1 MFFHVAR
8 RRPKRKLCL
17 YTVLSRFCFWSML
30 RFMENYV
37 YTRFYRLWKKLC
49 LYTTF
54 SAPPEMRH
62 CSSLRSPFLM
72 YSLLFPHVAAVAVLC
87 VRIEGGCGTT
97 WRPKP
102 KSNTNK
108 KTVFKHIFHAT
119 TKTQYLLNCRSGP
132 HRPPIEVL

>member
-1 MFFHVAR
+1 MKRSIDQKQNRDKTVYKHSFLFGR
-8 RRPKRKLCL
+8 RRATWKNIA
-17 YTVLSRFCFWSML
+17 YTHFLL
-30 RFMENYV
+30 RNKFV
-37 YTRFYRLWKKLC
+37 FIPC
-49 LYTTF
+49 F
-54 SAPPEMRH
+54 SALPEMRH